1 MPEVDRTNT
10 ISMVFPKHRSSIMS
24 DSSTENSGD
33 SYKLNGSDDGNESS
47 EMLNTALDI
56 LAERFD
62 KGFNF

>member
-1 MPEVDRTNT
+1 MT
-10 ISMVFPKHRSSIMS
+10 
-24 DSSTENSGD
+24 DSSTDSSGD
-33 SYKLNGSDDGNESS
+33 SYKLNGSDVESS

>member
-1 MPEVDRTNT
+1 MF
-10 ISMVFPKHRSSIMS
+10 FPKHRSSIMS